1 MQPADSTLNDLYLRE
16 LERRGYASDASQV
29 TAVAHLE
36 TLRQAL
42 IEADRQGTSLKGRFL
57 QSLGFDRPV
66 APRGVYL
73 WGSVGR
79 GKTFLLD
86 LFHESLPI
94 VGKRRSHFHR
104 FMHDV
109 HAELATLSRVQDPLD
124 TVADRIAADIRVLC
138 FDELFVSD
146 IGDAMILGNLFHA
159 LIDRGV
165 ALVFTSNVPPRDL
178 YRNGLQR
185 QRFLPAIELLDKHSD
200 VVHVG
205 GANDYRLRQ
214 LTRASLYLDAAQ
226 KDTEGRLIEL
236 FETLADGPGNSNHH
250 IEIADRPIPV
260 VREADHAVW
269 FQFAA
274 LCDGPRSQE
283 DYIEIARDYQSVLVS
298 DVPVLDELRE
308 NSARRF
314 IALVDELYDHGVN
327 LVVSA
332 HAPALELYRGSRL
345 SFEFERTVSRLIEMQ
360 SEEYL
365 ARPHRA

>member
-1 MQPADSTLNDLYLRE
+1 MPTDHSTLQDLYVRE
-16 LERRGYASDASQV
+16 LERRGYTSDASQV
-29 TAVAHLE
+29 DALEHLE
-36 TLRQAL
+36 TLRSAL
-42 IEADRQGTSLKGRFL
+42 IEAERHGTSLKGRFL

-66 APRGVYL
+66 ASRGVYL

-94 VGKRRSHFHR
+94 ASKRRTHFHR

-124 TVADRIAADIRVLC
+124 TVADRIAADVRILC
-138 FDELFVSD
+138 FDELFVTD
-146 IGDAMILGNLFHA
+146 IGDAMILGNLFRA
-159 LIDRGV
+159 LIERGV

-185 QRFLPAIELLDKHSD
+185 QRFLPAIDLLEQHSD

-205 GANDYRLRQ
+205 GPDDYRLRQ
-214 LTRASLYLDAAQ
+214 LKQASLYLDAASHA
-226 KDTEGRLIEL
+226 TEARLIEL
-236 FETLADGPGNSNHH
+236 FETLADGPGSSNHH
-250 IEIADRPIPV
+250 IEIAGRPIPV
-260 VREADHAVW
+260 VRESDHAVW

-274 LCDGPRSQE
+274 LCEGPRSQD
-283 DYIEIARDYQSVLVS
+283 DYIEIARDYQSVVLS
-298 DVPVLDELRE
+298 DIPVLDEQRE
-308 NSARRF
+308 NPARRF

-332 HAPALELYRGSRL
+332 HAPAPDLYVGSRL
-345 SFEFERTVSRLIEMQ
+345 RFEFERTVSRLIEMQ